1 MTPEL
6 CNHVNVDRKV
16 IAQIGIHCICKDCF
30 EEWVE

>member
-1 MTPEL
+1 MSPEL

-16 IAQIGIHCICKDCF
+16 IVDIGVHCICQDCF